1 MRIVN
6 FRKYFWLKQG
16 LPKFSFQN
24 TWQLIK
30 IIMLIQVSNIV
41 INYFVWLVY
50 RDWVEGWTIAALSI
64 GYTVLILVIK
74 KAQENAS
81 KTSLK

>member
-6 FRKYFWLKQG
+6 LRKNFWLKQS
-16 LPKFSFQN
+16 LPKLSFQN

-30 IIMLIQVSNIV
+30 IIMLIQVSNLV

-50 RDWVEGWTIAALSI
+50 GDLVEGWTIVALSI
-64 GYTVLILVIK
+64 GYTVLILAIK
-74 KAQENAS
+74 QAQENES
-81 KTSLK
+81 KT